1 MEINNVLIA
10 ASAVLALS
18 GVAFWVSA
26 LLKMNRSKFELEKKI
41 LEAEKERD
49 RILAEANLKA
59 QDAAQNLKKELEK
72 EHRAQLKQLRM
83 KESEA
88 DKRFDMIDRKREKVD
103 QRELDLFHKE
113 QEIDQIKLSIRD
125 QEQAL
130 EKIIKKEQQELSQ
143 MAGLAPEKAKELLF
157 EKMKNDLEAESKTA
171 LVKHLEKIQVEA
183 EDKSRKI
190 LLDVMQRL
198 THDVTTEV
206 TTANVDLPK
215 EELKGKIIGKEG
227 RNIRAFEQVSG
238 VDVIIDESPDYV
250 VISCFDSFRRE
261 IARRSMEKLLKD
273 GRIHPA
279 RIEEV
284 IRETESEIGEETR
297 KTGEQTIIEAGFN
310 DVHPEIIK
318 LFGRLKFRHSYGQ
331 NQIRHA
337 LQVMELCDYI
347 ATELKLDTKLAR
359 RCGLL
364 HDIGK
369 AVDQGTEGS
378 HPDLGYQLAKKY
390 GESDIVCNAI
400 AAHHEGVEVTS
411 IYTTITAIADAISAA
426 RPGARKES
434 TQKYFERLE
443 KLENIAHSFK
453 GVNKVYAL
461 RAGRELRI
469 TVDAGTISE
478 QDGVLL
484 TRDIAKSI
492 EQEATYPGEVKV
504 TLMRE
509 TRYIEYAR

>member
-1 MEINNVLIA
+1 MESVIIT
-10 ASAVLALS
+10 ASVVFALL
-18 GVAFWVSA
+18 GVIFWVIA
-26 LLKMNRSKFELEKKI
+26 VMKMNRSKFEAERQLM
-41 LEAEKERD
+41 EAEKERD
-49 RILAEANLKA
+49 KILADANLKA
-59 QDAAQNLKKELEK
+59 QDAAKNLKKELEK
-72 EHRAQLKQLRM
+72 EHQQAIKQLRK
-83 KESEA
+83 KENEA
-88 DKRFDMIDRKREKVD
+88 DKRFDMIDRKREKVEE
-103 QRELDLFHKE
+103 RESELTGLKKDIENSKLKIKE
-113 QEIDQIKLSIRD
+113 KEV
-125 QEQAL
+125 AL
-130 EKIIKKEQQELSQ
+130 EKIIQKEQDDLSRI
-143 MAGLAPEKAKELLF
+143 AGLDAEKAKEMLF
-157 EKMKNDLEAESKTA
+157 DKMKNELDAESKTSLA
-171 LVKHLEKIQVEA
+171 NHLNKLQDEA
-183 EDKSRKI
+183 EEKSKKI

-227 RNIRAFEQVSG
+227 RNIRTFEQVSG

-250 VISCFDSFRRE
+250 VISCFDSYRRE
-261 IARRSMEKLLKD
+261 IARRAMEKLLKD

-284 IRETESEIGEETR
+284 IRETEDEIDEEVR
-297 KTGEQTIIEAGFN
+297 KVGEQTVIEAGFT
-310 DVHPEIIK
+310 DIHPEIIK
-318 LFGRLKFRHSYGQ
+318 CFGRLKFRHSYGQ

-378 HPDLGYQLAKKY
+378 HPDLGYNIASKY
-390 GESDIVCNAI
+390 GENDIVSNAI

-434 TQKYFERLE
+434 TQKYFERME
-443 KLENIAHSFK
+443 KLENIAFSFK

-461 RAGRELRI
+461 RAGRELRVS
-469 TVDAGTISE
+469 VDAGAISE

-509 TRYIEYAR
+509 TRYIEFAR

>member
-1 MEINNVLIA
+1 MDTLII
-10 ASAVLALS
+10 ALS
-18 GVAFWVSA
+18 AAFALLGVVFWVITVM
-26 LLKMNRSKFELEKKI
+26 KMSRSKFEVEKKI

-49 RILAEANLKA
+49 AILAEANLKA
-59 QDAAQNLKKELEK
+59 QDASKTLKKTLEK
-72 EHRAQLKQLRM
+72 EHQQSLKQLQK
-83 KESEA
+83 KENEA
-88 DKRFDMIDRKREKVD
+88 DKRFDMIDRKREKID
-103 QRELDLFHKE
+103 QKESELVSREKELDHNKIAIKE
-113 QEIDQIKLSIRD
+113 KESDLDR
-125 QEQAL
+125 
-130 EKIIKKEQQELSQ
+130 IIKKEQDELSKIS
-143 MAGLAPEKAKELLF
+143 GLSQDKAKELLF
-157 EKMKNDLEAESKTA
+157 EKMKNELGAEAKSSLAKHLSQLQEEAEGKSK
-171 LVKHLEKIQVEA
+171 
-183 EDKSRKI
+183 KI

-227 RNIRAFEQVSG
+227 RNIRAFEQESG

-250 VISCFDSFRRE
+250 VISCFDSYRRE

-284 IRETESEIGEETR
+284 IRETGDDIDEETR
-297 KTGEQTIIEAGFN
+297 KVGEQTIIEAGFTN
-310 DVHPEIIK
+310 IHPEIIQ

-378 HPDLGYQLAKKY
+378 HPDLGYHLAKKY
-390 GESDIVCNAI
+390 GENEIVCNAI

-434 TQKYFERLE
+434 TQKYFERIE
-443 KLENIAHSFK
+443 NLENIAYSFK

-469 TVDAGTISE
+469 SVDAGEISE

-509 TRYIEYAR
+509 TRYIEFAR

>member
-1 MEINNVLIA
+1 MDNTMIIA
-10 ASAVLALS
+10 GASVVALT
-18 GVAFWVSA
+18 GVVFWVIA
-26 LLKMNRSKFELEKKI
+26 LMKFNRSKFEIERKLM
-41 LEAEKERD
+41 EAEQERE
-49 RILAEANLKA
+49 RILADANLKA

-72 EHRAQLKQLRM
+72 EHQKQLKQLRK
-83 KESEA
+83 KENEA
-88 DKRFDMIDRKREKVD
+88 DKRFDMLDRKKEKYDQFETDLNNREKNLEHTIVKI
-103 QRELDLFHKE
+103 KE
-113 QEIDQIKLSIRD
+113 QEKALDNIIR
-125 QEQAL
+125 
-130 EKIIKKEQQELSQ
+130 KEQQELSQ
-143 MAGLAPEKAKELLF
+143 ISGLSSEQAKELLF
-157 EKMKNDLEAESKTA
+157 EKMKNDLDAECKTSLA
-171 LVKHLEKIQVEA
+171 KHIDRLQEVA
-183 EDKSRKI
+183 EEKSRKI

-206 TTANVDLPK
+206 TTTNVDLPK

-227 RNIRAFEQVSG
+227 RNIKTFEQVSG

-250 VISCFDSFRRE
+250 VISCFDSYRRE
-261 IARRSMEKLLKD
+261 IARRAMEKLLKD

-284 IRETESEIGEETR
+284 IRETEDEIEEETR
-297 KTGEQTIIEAGFN
+297 KVGEQTIIEAGFT

-318 LFGRLKFRHSYGQ
+318 NFGRLKFRHSYGQ

-347 ATELKLDTKLAR
+347 ATELKLDVKLAR

-369 AVDQGTEGS
+369 AVDQGTDGT
-378 HPDLGYQLAKKY
+378 HPDLGYQLAKKF
-390 GESDIVCNAI
+390 GENDIVCNAI

-411 IYTTITAIADAISAA
+411 LYTTITAIADAISAA

-434 TQKYFERLE
+434 TQKYFERME
-443 KLENIAHSFK
+443 KLEHIAQSFK

-469 TVDAGTISE
+469 TVDAGQISE